1 MSSNMKDSYTALSL
15 DEPDDNTALQSDSEK
30 EESAIVYDNTHR
42 QYRGLIKQLLIILS
56 LSVLFTT
63 AAIAVIVTTR
73 SAKYQTA
80 STMMPSSMP
89 ATIPEIFSK
98 PLPDISSLK
107 PKTCGKN
114 STTARE
120 RGCHFDIM
128 SMIWIPH
135 ECFDPELTEEF
146 AKEKSW
152 EWSLNENGT
161 DLISE
166 EEIRKGDIQ
175 NGWVRFEYHI
185 THCLYTWRKVIK
197 QVERG
202 GAPIDGYVSNRDH
215 MEHCSETLELR
226 STPTEKWNTLFVVH
240 YPTCYV

>member
-1 MSSNMKDSYTALSL
+1 MSSKMKDSYTALSL
-15 DEPDDNTALQSDSEK
+15 DEPDDNTALQSDPEK
-30 EESAIVYDNTHR
+30 EESAVVYDNTHR
-42 QYRGLIKQLLIILS
+42 EYRGLIKQLLIILS
-56 LSVLFTT
+56 LSVLFSI
-63 AAIAVIVTTR
+63 AAIAIIVITG
-73 SAKYQTA
+73 SNKCQTA

-89 ATIPEIFSK
+89 ATVPQMFSK
-98 PLPDISSLK
+98 PQPDISSLK
-107 PKTCGKN
+107 PKHCGHN
-114 STTARE
+114 ATTARE

-161 DLISE
+161 DLITE
-166 EEIRKGDIQ
+166 EDIRKGDIQ

-185 THCLYTWRKVIK
+185 MHCLYTWKKVIK

-202 GAPIDGYVSNRDH
+202 GAPIDGYVSNHDH
-215 MEHCSETLELR
+215 MEHCSATLLFR
-226 STPTEKWNTLFVVH
+226 STPAEKWNTPFVVH